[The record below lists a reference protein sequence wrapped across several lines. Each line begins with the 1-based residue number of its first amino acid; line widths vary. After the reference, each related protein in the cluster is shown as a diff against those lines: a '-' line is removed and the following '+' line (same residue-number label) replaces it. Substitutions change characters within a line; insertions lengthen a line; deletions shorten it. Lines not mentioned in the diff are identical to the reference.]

1 VEVSPLRG
9 KQLESVKLATARQNL
24 WEGSVRSSK
33 TVSSLVAWVKYVR
46 TGPGG
51 NLLMTGKTERT
62 LKRNIIDPLTEMLGA
77 GRCKYVQGA
86 GEIMLCGRRVYVAGA
101 NDERSQDKIKG
112 LTLAGA
118 MVDEVSTIPQSF
130 YQMLLSRL
138 SIEGAQLF
146 GTTNP
151 EGPAHWLKK
160 DYLDKASLWL
170 DHDGAVKRDPEGL
183 DLARFSFRLADNPH
197 LPPAYV
203 QSLRE
208 EFTGLWRKRLIE
220 GLWVVAEGAV
230 YDMFDEE
237 RHVVDVCP
245 VIKRFVCA
253 SVDHGVTN
261 PFHAVLIG
269 VGIDRRLYVVAE
281 WRWDSRARRR
291 QLSDVEYSAKLRE
304 WLASVQFPGS
314 QLHGV
319 TPEMIV
325 VDPAAASFR
334 VQLFQ
339 DRLRPAMADNEVL
352 DGIRA
357 VSSLFATDRL
367 KIHRSCRY
375 LLEELQGYSW
385 DEKAAQRGDDAPIKQ
400 NDHGADAL
408 RYGIVTTRSIWRNLI
423 RPAEQPPNYQDTFGV
438 PLN

>member
-1 VEVSPLRG
+1 MEISPLRG

-33 TVSSLVAWVKYVR
+33 TVSSLVAWLKYVR

-62 LKRNIIDPLTEMLGA
+62 LKRNIIDPLTEMLGPS
-77 GRCKYVQGA
+77 RCKYNQGA
-86 GEIMLCGRRVYVAGA
+86 GEVMLCGRRVYVAGA
-101 NDERSQDKIKG
+101 NDERAQDKIKG

-138 SIEGAQLF
+138 SIDGAQLF

-160 DYLDKASLWL
+160 DYLDKASVWL
-170 DHDGAVKRDPEGL
+170 DHDCTVKRDPDGL

-203 QSLRE
+203 ESLRR

-237 RHVVDVCP
+237 QARRGRVPGDQAV
-245 VIKRFVCA
+245 
-253 SVDHGVTN
+253 
-261 PFHAVLIG
+261 AVLLGGLRRDQPVPRPADRPRRRPPALRRRG
-269 VGIDRRLYVVAE
+269 VAVGFPGAAPPADRRRV
-281 WRWDSRARRR
+281 
-291 QLSDVEYSAKLRE
+291 LRE
-304 WLASVQFPGS
+304 APRVARIGPVPRLAAPRRHARDDRGRPVGGLVPGAAVP
-314 QLHGV
+314 G
-319 TPEMIV
+319 PP
-325 VDPAAASFR
+325 PAGA
-334 VQLFQ
+334 
-339 DRLRPAMADNEVL
+339 RP
-352 DGIRA
+352 
-357 VSSLFATDRL
+357 
-367 KIHRSCRY
+367 
-375 LLEELQGYSW
+375 
-385 DEKAAQRGDDAPIKQ
+385 
-400 NDHGADAL
+400 
-408 RYGIVTTRSIWRNLI
+408 TTRSSTGSGSSPRCCRL
-423 RPAEQPPNYQDTFGV
+423 AG
-438 PLN
+438 

>member
-1 VEVSPLRG
+1 MQVSPLSG
-9 KQLESVKLATARQNL
+9 KQKQSAALAAARQNI

-33 TVSSLVAWVKYVR
+33 TMSSLMAWLKFTR
-46 TGPGG
+46 RGPDG
-51 NLLMTGKTERT
+51 NLLMSGKTERT
-62 LKRNIIDPLTEMLGA
+62 LKRNIIDPLTEMLGES
-77 GRCKYVQGA
+77 RCKYAQGS
-86 GEIMLCGRRVYVAGA
+86 GEIRLLGRLVYVAGA
-101 NDERSQDKIKG
+101 NDERAQEKIKG

-118 MVDEVSTIPQSF
+118 YVDEVSTAPQSF

-160 DYLDKASLWL
+160 DYLDKASVWL
-170 DHDGAVKRDPEGL
+170 DHDGTVRRGEGL

-203 QSLRE
+203 ASLKA

-230 YDMFDEE
+230 YDMFDDVA
-237 RHVVDVCP
+237 HVVDECP
-245 VIKRFVCA
+245 VIKRWLCC
-253 SVDHGVTN
+253 SVDYGTTN
-261 PFHAVLIG
+261 PFDALLIG
-269 VGIDRRLYVVAE
+269 LGVDRRLYVVAE

-291 QLSDVEYSAKLRE
+291 QLTDAQYSAKLRE

-325 VDPAAASFR
+325 VDPSAASFR

-339 DRLRPAMADNEVL
+339 DRLRPVLADNEVL
-352 DGIRA
+352 DGIRL
-357 VSSLFATDRL
+357 VSSLMSTGRL
-367 KIHRSCRY
+367 RIHRSCTH
-375 LLEELQGYSW
+375 LIEEMQSYCW
-385 DEKAAQRGDDAPIKQ
+385 DEKAAAKGEDTPVKRDDHSV
-400 NDHGADAL
+400 DSL
-408 RYGIVTTRSIWRNLI
+408 RYGLYTTRAIWRNLI
-423 RPAEQPPNYQDTFGV
+423 IPAETPRNPEDYFDV
-438 PLN
+438 